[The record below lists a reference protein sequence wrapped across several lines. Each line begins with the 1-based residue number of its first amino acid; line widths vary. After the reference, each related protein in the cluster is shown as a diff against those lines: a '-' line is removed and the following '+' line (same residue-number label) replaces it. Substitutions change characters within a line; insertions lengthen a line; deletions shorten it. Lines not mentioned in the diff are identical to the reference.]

1 MIEFKLSLPALILLA
16 INFYYLFLNLS
27 KHGLPR
33 NENYDGPMATI
44 AWAITMGLYYWAGV
58 FG

>member
-16 INFYYLFLNLS
+16 INFYYLFMHLS
-27 KHGLPR
+27 KHRMPT
-33 NENYDGPMATI
+33 NENYDGPMATVSYVI
-44 AWAITMGLYYWAGV
+44 MMGLYYWAGV